1 MQTPSLDLILPYLP
15 ERLRAALVSDAYS
28 ELCIC
33 ENGLV
38 FAEMAGRNSMEQ
50 IAVEV
55 PSQEQLR
62 KAVNAIARLI
72 SRREADEKNP
82 ILEARLPDGARV
94 AAMMPP
100 IVQGITLT
108 VRKFRENWFALD
120 ELVTNGTMSAHATDI
135 LSGALDDRSNIL
147 VSGATGAGKSTLVKA
162 LLDLI
167 PPEQRVILIEDTAEI
182 PLERPNRA
190 RFEAHPGITIRD
202 LVKASLRHRPDR
214 LIVGEVR
221 DGAAY
226 DLLQAL
232 NTGQLGSL
240 STLHASSAQNALN
253 RLARLALQADLG
265 VPFAAIQN
273 EIGDVIH
280 YVVHVARQGGQR
292 RVTELLRVD
301 GFADGQWRTRDC
313 FARIEGESTSSC

>member
-1 MQTPSLDLILPYLP
+1 MQLPSLDLILPHLP
-15 ERLRAALVSDAYS
+15 GDLQAAVVSDVYS

-38 FAEMAGRNSMEQ
+38 FAEVAGRNSMEQ
-50 IAVEV
+50 LAVGA
-55 PSQEQLR
+55 PAQDQLR

-82 ILEARLPDGARV
+82 ILEARLPDGSRI

-108 VRKFRENWFALD
+108 IRKFRENWFSLD
-120 ELVTNGTMSAHATDI
+120 ELVENGMVPRTTADI
-135 LSGALDDRSNIL
+135 LRHAIDEHSNIL
-147 VSGATGAGKSTLVKA
+147 VSGATGAGKSTLMKA

-167 PPEQRVILIEDTAEI
+167 PRGERIVLIEDTAEI
-182 PLERPNRA
+182 PLKHQNRG
-190 RFEAHPGITIRD
+190 RFEARSGVTIRE

-240 STLHASSAQNALN
+240 STLHASSARNALS
-253 RLARLALQADLG
+253 RLARLALQAEVGL
-265 VPFAAIQN
+265 PFVAVQS
-273 EIGDVIH
+273 EIGDAIH
-280 YVVHVARQGGQR
+280 YVVHVARDGGRR
-292 RVTELLRVD
+292 RVIELIRIS
-301 GFADGQWRTRDC
+301 GFVDGQWRTQDC
-313 FARIEGESTSSC
+313 LTGKEAEAVS

>member
-1 MQTPSLDLILPYLP
+1 MQLPSLDLILPHLP
-15 ERLRAALVSDAYS
+15 ASLQAAILSDAYS
-28 ELCIC
+28 EFCVC

-38 FAEMAGRNSMEQ
+38 FAEVAGRNSMEQ
-50 IAVEV
+50 IPVET
-55 PSQEQLR
+55 PTQDQLR

-82 ILEARLPDGARV
+82 ILEARLPDGSRV

-108 VRKFRENWFALD
+108 VRKFRANWFTLD
-120 ELVTNGTMSAHATDI
+120 ELVRNGMIPAAAAEVLYSA
-135 LSGALDDRSNIL
+135 LEKRSNIL
-147 VSGATGAGKSTLVKA
+147 VSGATGAGKSTVVKA

-167 PPEQRVILIEDTAEI
+167 PLEQRVILIEDTAEI
-182 PLERPNRA
+182 PLDRLNCA
-190 RFEAHPGITIRD
+190 RFEAHPGVTIRD

-240 STLHASSAQNALN
+240 STVHASSAQNALN
-253 RLARLALQADLG
+253 RLARLALQADVGL
-265 VPFAAIQN
+265 PFAAIQS
-273 EIGDVIH
+273 EIADEIH
-280 YVVHVARQGGQR
+280 YVVHVERDGGLR
-292 RVTELLRVD
+292 RVTQMVNVR
-301 GFADGQWRTRDC
+301 GFAGGEWHTSDC
-313 FARIEGESTSSC
+313 LIGFGAGHGEI

>member
-1 MQTPSLDLILPYLP
+1 MQLPRLDLILPYLP
-15 ERLRAALVSDAYS
+15 DDLQAAVVSDAYS
-28 ELCIC
+28 ELCVC

-38 FAEMAGRNSMEQ
+38 FAEVAGRKSMEQ
-50 IAVEV
+50 LSVGA
-55 PSQEQLR
+55 PAQDQLR

-82 ILEARLPDGARV
+82 ILEARLPDGSRI

-108 VRKFRENWFALD
+108 VRKFRENWFTLD
-120 ELVTNGTMSAHATDI
+120 ELVENGMVPRTAADI
-135 LSGALDDRSNIL
+135 LRRAIDEHSNIL
-147 VSGATGAGKSTLVKA
+147 VSGATGAGKSTLMKA

-167 PPEQRVILIEDTAEI
+167 PRDERIVLIEDTAEI
-182 PLERPNRA
+182 PLKHQNRGS
-190 RFEAHPGITIRD
+190 FEARSGVTIRD

-240 STLHASSAQNALN
+240 STLHASSAQNALS
-253 RLARLALQADLG
+253 RLTRLALQAEVGL
-265 VPFAAIQN
+265 PFAAVQS
-273 EIGDVIH
+273 EIGDAIH
-280 YVVHVARQGGQR
+280 YVVHVAREGGRR
-292 RVTELLRVD
+292 RVTELIRINGFVD
-301 GFADGQWRTRDC
+301 GHWRTGDC
-313 FARIEGESTSSC
+313 LTGKEAEPLW

>member
-1 MQTPSLDLILPYLP
+1 MQLPSLDLILPHLP
-15 ERLRAALVSDAYS
+15 GDLQAAVVSDAYS
-28 ELCIC
+28 ELCVC

-38 FAEMAGRNSMEQ
+38 FAEVAGRNSMEQ
-50 IAVEV
+50 LAVGV
-55 PSQEQLR
+55 PAQEQLR

-82 ILEARLPDGARV
+82 ILEARLPDGSRI

-108 VRKFRENWFALD
+108 VRKFRENWFTLD
-120 ELVTNGTMSAHATDI
+120 ELVENGMVPRNAADVLRHAVEEH
-135 LSGALDDRSNIL
+135 SNIL
-147 VSGATGAGKSTLVKA
+147 VSGATGAGKSTLMKA

-167 PPEQRVILIEDTAEI
+167 PRDERIVLIEDTAEI
-182 PLERPNRA
+182 PLKHENRG
-190 RFEAHPGITIRD
+190 RFEARPGITIRD

-240 STLHASSAQNALN
+240 STLHASSAQNALS
-253 RLARLALQADLG
+253 RLARLALQAEVGL
-265 VPFAAIQN
+265 PFAAVQS
-273 EIGDVIH
+273 EIGDAIH
-280 YVVHVARQGGQR
+280 YVVHVAREGGQR
-292 RVTELLRVD
+292 RVIELIRLNGFVD
-301 GFADGQWRTRDC
+301 GRWQTEACLRRKE
-313 FARIEGESTSSC
+313 AEPLS

>member
-1 MQTPSLDLILPYLP
+1 MQTPSLDLILPHLP
-15 ERLRAALVSDAYS
+15 EQLQAALVSDAYS
-28 ELCIC
+28 ELCVC

-38 FAEMAGRNSMEQ
+38 FGEIAGQNAMQQ
-50 IAVEV
+50 IAVDR
-55 PSQEQLR
+55 PSQDQLR

-72 SRREADEKNP
+72 SRREADEKHP
-82 ILEARLPDGARV
+82 ILEARLPDGSRV

-108 VRKFRENWFALD
+108 VRKFRENWFTLE
-120 ELVTNGTMSAHATDI
+120 ELVQNSMIPAFAAEI
-135 LSGALDDRSNIL
+135 PRGALDQRCNIL

-167 PPEQRVILIEDTAEI
+167 PLEQRIILIEDTAEI
-182 PLERPNRA
+182 PMERPNRA
-190 RFEAHPGITIRD
+190 RFEAHPGVTIHD

-253 RLARLALQADLG
+253 RLARLALQADVAL
-265 VPFAAIQN
+265 PFAAIQN

-280 YVVHVARQGGQR
+280 YVVHVARQGGLR
-292 RVTELLRVD
+292 RVVELLQVD
-301 GFADGQWRTRDC
+301 GFLDGRWQIRDC
-313 FARIEGESTSSC
+313 FNIREEESVSSC